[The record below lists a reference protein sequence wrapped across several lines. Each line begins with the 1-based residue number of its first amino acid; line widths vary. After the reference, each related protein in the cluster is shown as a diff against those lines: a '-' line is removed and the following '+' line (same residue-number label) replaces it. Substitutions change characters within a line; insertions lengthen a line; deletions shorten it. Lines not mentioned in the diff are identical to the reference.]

1 MLARSKKM
9 GRRESE
15 RLIRRKE
22 RSCVYREWPRFER
35 KFGRA
40 SAFRE
45 TGSLLDRVE
54 ETRVEERKR
63 EDGSVGKYRAI
74 YKN

>member
-1 MLARSKKM
+1 MFARSKKM

-15 RLIRRKE
+15 LIRRKE
-22 RSCVYREWPRFER
+22 RSCVYREWPRFEHAS
-35 KFGRA
+35 FGHA

>member
-1 MLARSKKM
+1 MFARSKKM